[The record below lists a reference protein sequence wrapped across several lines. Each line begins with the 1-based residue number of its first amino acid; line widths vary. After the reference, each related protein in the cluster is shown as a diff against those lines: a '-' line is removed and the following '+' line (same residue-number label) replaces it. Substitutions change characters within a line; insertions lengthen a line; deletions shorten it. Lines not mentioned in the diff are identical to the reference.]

1 MYDISDGDSFLA
13 VRQWLDCVQV
23 SKGALTLNQLW
34 NKYLKK
40 KLYVLYLIIQSSE
53 NATASIFG
61 LSGRISKPMPH
72 ELVYNFQTMNKLQN
86 ICISYD
92 INIVKF

>member
-1 MYDISDGDSFLA
+1 MFRFRSITQQYYRKADGILSMYDISDGDSFLA

-40 KLYVLYLIIQSSE
+40 KLYVMYC
-53 NATASIFG
+53 T
-61 LSGRISKPMPH
+61 
-72 ELVYNFQTMNKLQN
+72 
-86 ICISYD
+86 
-92 INIVKF
+92 